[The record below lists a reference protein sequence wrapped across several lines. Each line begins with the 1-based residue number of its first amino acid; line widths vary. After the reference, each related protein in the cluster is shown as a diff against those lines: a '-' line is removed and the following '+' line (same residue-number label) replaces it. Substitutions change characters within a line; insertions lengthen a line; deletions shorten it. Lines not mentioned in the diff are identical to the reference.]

1 MQRKK
6 KKKDFLG
13 LQGFARHR
21 YKCFQ
26 KLNNTRQTTRHKLYK
41 QSKSKGYRVCSAP
54 NMGLVRREM
63 GRGVVGGRPI

>member
-6 KKKDFLG
+6 KDKKKDFLG

-41 QSKSKGYRVCSAP
+41 QSKSKGYRVLGPEYGARS
-54 NMGLVRREM
+54 EKW
-63 GRGVVGGRPI
+63 VVAS